1 MDAVQTKTA
10 TFTKWMVG
18 EGPLMAGVVGGAAGE
33 GVYAGKVLDYAPG
46 PTTVIAA
53 TYRFDGADRPFT
65 ALVHV
70 EQTGLDAELSGVVI
84 DGWQK
89 GRCFVAPTTR
99 STAIMTA
106 SRRTVGRERSRSSTK
121 TDVLSMAR
129 GGTWGLRL
137 ALPLLCQATLADTN
151 ELSPNYCTK

>member
-1 MDAVQTKTA
+1 MDAVRTKTA

-33 GVYAGKVLDYAPG
+33 GAYAGKVLDYAPG

-89 GRCFVAPTTR
+89 GRLLRGAYHEIKCDHDGVTTDCWQG
-99 STAIMTA
+99 
-106 SRRTVGRERSRSSTK
+106 TVTIVDE
-121 TDVLSMAR
+121 D
-129 GGTWGLRL
+129 
-137 ALPLLCQATLADTN
+137 
-151 ELSPNYCTK
+151 